1 MWAEPMSAETRDVYL
16 GCDRVGVKQ
25 QCVQG
30 MTASQHL
37 SGDAGDL
44 ISIQI

>member
-1 MWAEPMSAETRDVYL
+1 MSAETRDVYL
-16 GCDRVGVKQ
+16 GCDWVEMKQ

-30 MTASQHL
+30 TTASQHF

-44 ISIQI
+44 IYIQI